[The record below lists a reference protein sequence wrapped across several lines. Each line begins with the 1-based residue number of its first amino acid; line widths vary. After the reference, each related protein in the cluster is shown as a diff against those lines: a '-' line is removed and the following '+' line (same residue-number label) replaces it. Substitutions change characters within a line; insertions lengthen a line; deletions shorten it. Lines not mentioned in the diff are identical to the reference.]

1 MKKIL
6 LSMAVVLSLS
16 TPSFAEKLQDEAV
29 DSLTTAQK
37 LVKEANYSKA
47 VDEINYALS
56 KVNELTAAGLVKYI
70 PEPPAGFTLVNKQ
83 AQGVGAAAAIAGNAG
98 ATAEYASDSGAS
110 VNLNIAIGGMTGKMA
125 GMAALGSLLA
135 GMNQNAGSSEQ
146 SRQVRVQGYTGTEIF
161 DTAGK
166 TGTLSFQLGEKTS
179 VTLEGSNIDSP
190 DVLMQFVKN
199 IDLAGLEKNF

>member
-16 TPSFAEKLQDEAV
+16 TPSFAEKLQDEAI

-110 VNLNIAIGGMTGKMA
+110 VSLNIAIGGMTGKMA

-135 GMNQNAGSSEQ
+135 GMNQDAGSSEQ

-190 DVLMQFVKN
+190 DVLMQFGKN